1 MTDGILGHVS
11 QPAGGHASADGG
23 TTSAPALRP
32 GDLRSWIARRRD
44 RAAGR
49 IGRQVRTRVRDRVTS
64 PVTRRVVRARPSRG
78 GVVVGLLFFCTSLT
92 PTLLPRTWLAQGLIS
107 AVATA
112 AGYAIGFVL
121 GWVFMRV
128 VPRRWFPRPAVRRL
142 LVRGSLTAAVV
153 LVAVA
158 LFAGSGW
165 QRDLSVLMGERPPG
179 RWSYLR
185 VPGFTLVLVTGLVA
199 LVRVVRRGVLW
210 LVGLIRRWLPDG
222 PIQVLGVTAGLLVL
236 VGVAEGVA
244 LGGFMSAA
252 NQISAIVNDAQ
263 GDGAAAPTSPL
274 RSGGPQSLVSF
285 ASLGREGR
293 SFVAT
298 GPTVRQLRQFAGPQA
313 AQVKD
318 PIRVYVGLKSTPS
331 TQDAAALA
339 VRELERTGAFDRA
352 VLCVVT
358 TTGTGWVDPYLA
370 AALEYMHHG
379 DTAIVGVQYSYLP
392 SWISF
397 LSERERVA
405 TAGPQLFEA
414 VHARWA
420 QLPATHRPKLMVFAE
435 SLGSLG
441 SEAGFTGLDDV
452 RARTDGVL
460 WSGPTNA
467 NPLWTTLER
476 HRDPGSPEV
485 LPVEQGG
492 SAVRFVSQPQDL
504 TAPPAPWSY
513 PRVVYLQ
520 NASDPVTWWSPD
532 LIWSRPDW
540 LEERAGR
547 DVLPTMRWYPVVTFL
562 QVTADLALA
571 YGAPPGHG
579 HRFHA
584 AAVAA
589 WAAIDAPAG
598 WTASDT
604 GRLTA
609 LLGP

>member
-1 MTDGILGHVS
+1 M
-11 QPAGGHASADGG
+11 ASAV
-23 TTSAPALRP
+23 R
-32 GDLRSWIARRRD
+32 LRSPRLRARLARRRA
-44 RAAGR
+44 RVAGE
-49 IGRQVRTRVRDRVTS
+49 
-64 PVTRRVVRARPSRG
+64 VTRRVVRARPSRG
-78 GVVVGLLFFCTSLT
+78 GIVVGLLFFCTSLT
-92 PTLLPRTWLAQGLIS
+92 PSLLPRTWLAQGLIS
-107 AVATA
+107 AVSTS

-128 VPRRWFPRPAVRRL
+128 VPRRWFPSPRVRRL
-142 LVRGSLTAAVV
+142 IVRGCLTAAAL
-153 LVAVA
+153 LVAVS
-158 LFAGSGW
+158 LYAGSVW
-165 QRDLSVLMGERPPG
+165 QRDLFLLMGERPPG
-179 RWSYLR
+179 RWTYLR

-199 LVRVVRRGVLW
+199 LVRVGRRGVQW
-210 LVGLIRRWLPDG
+210 FVALIRRWLPGG
-222 PIQVLGVTAGLLVL
+222 PVEVLGVTAGLLVL

-252 NQISAIVNDAQ
+252 NRISAAVNDATSS
-263 GDGAAAPTSPL
+263 DAVAPTSPL
-274 RSGGPQSLVSF
+274 RSGGPQSLVTF
-285 ASLGREGR
+285 DSLGREGR
-293 SFVAT
+293 SFVAG
-298 GPTVRQLRQFAGPQA
+298 GPSVSQLRSFARAQA
-313 AQVKD
+313 GAPAPVKE
-318 PIRVYVGLKSTPS
+318 PVRVYVGLQSAAR

-339 VRELERTGAFDRA
+339 VRELERTGAFDRS

-397 LSERERVA
+397 LSEAQRVA
-405 TAGPQLFEA
+405 ASGPQLFDA
-414 VHARWA
+414 VYARWS
-420 QLPATHRPKLMVFAE
+420 QLPATHRPKLLVFAE

-441 SEAGFTGLDDV
+441 SEAGFTDLDDV

-467 NPLWTTLER
+467 NPLWSTLVR

-485 LPVEQGG
+485 LPVYQGG
-492 SAVRFVSQPQDL
+492 SQVRFVAQPPDL
-504 TAPPAPWSY
+504 AAAPAPWSY

-532 LIWSRPDW
+532 LLWGRPDW
-540 LEERAGR
+540 LEERQGR
-547 DVLPTMRWYPVVTFL
+547 DVLPAMRWYPVVTFL

-589 WAAIDAPAG
+589 WAAIDAPPG
-598 WTASDT
+598 WSPADT
-604 GRLTA
+604 TRLTT